1 MIQKTFRIRG
11 MTCPNCAMNIER
23 LEDDLP
29 GIRTLTA
36 SYLKG
41 SMEVEFDEGR
51 ISEAEIVVA
60 VARLGYQVEAV

>member
-1 MIQKTFRIRG
+1 MIRKTFRIRG

-29 GIRTLTA
+29 GIRSVTA

-41 SMEVEFDEGR
+41 SMEVEFDER
-51 ISEAEIVVA
+51 RVSEEEILAA
-60 VARLGYQVEAV
+60 VARLGYQAQAM

>member
-1 MIQKTFRIRG
+1 MIRKTFRIRG
-11 MTCPNCAMNIER
+11 MTCPNCAINIER

-29 GIRTLTA
+29 GIRSVAA

-51 ISEAEIVVA
+51 ISEAEIVEA
-60 VARLGYQVEAV
+60 VARLGYLVETE

>member
-1 MIQKTFRIRG
+1 MIQKTYRIRG

-23 LEDDLP
+23 LENDLP

-51 ISEAEIVVA
+51 ISESEIVAA
-60 VARLGYQVEAV
+60 VAQLGYQAETV